1 MTSAEGLSRRRVG
14 AAATSS
20 AFNDDDDGHP
30 STNGGPN
37 HDGRSSPPPPL
48 QHAGSAFERG
58 NKIAYDPRDLQEGAS
73 EEAKIGGKAPRLTIM
88 EEVLLLGLKDKQVR
102 ADHFRL
108 NQTLDLNIKL
118 TQGYLSFWNDNISYA
133 LRGCILIELA
143 LRRRI
148 AVIRDPNRRRLPISD
163 RLVEVIDDKQT
174 GETILDEALKMIK
187 GQQAVEKLSIN
198 SWIDLMSGM

>member
-148 AVIRDPNRRRLPISD
+148 AVIQTAGVYQFQTAWSKSLMISRL
-163 RLVEVIDDKQT
+163 
-174 GETILDEALKMIK
+174 
-187 GQQAVEKLSIN
+187 EKPF
-198 SWIDLMSGM
+198 WTKH